1 MNRHLLVVLVF
12 LALAGAHVLT
22 YRHLAA
28 TERLLAESRS
38 NEERLKD
45 ELAAQ
50 VSLVDSLR
58 TSRSS
63 SLGMGPELLKL
74 RGEAANLRRLLAE
87 QATNRTAPRVASP
100 PAAESPDRAPIVQ
113 QVTPV
118 GSLSFEGYL
127 TPEAGVQSVI
137 WSMSNGN
144 VESYLDSLTP
154 EARASAEKGFKNK
167 SREEISQALREE
179 VAGIKGLRLDQI
191 QFESESSIS
200 INLSSTETDDG
211 SSKFRDTTVIR
222 LVRVDGLWKMA
233 NP

>member
-1 MNRHLLVVLVF
+1 MNRRVLVVVVF
-12 LALAGAHVLT
+12 LALAVANIQT
-22 YRHLAA
+22 YRHLTV
-28 TERLLAESRS
+28 TERLLVESRS
-38 NEERLKD
+38 NERRLKD

-74 RGEAANLRRLLAE
+74 RGEVANLRRLLAE
-87 QATNRTAPRVASP
+87 RATNRPAPTL
-100 PAAESPDRAPIVQ
+100 AESSERASIVQ

-144 VESYLDSLTP
+144 VETYLDSLTP
-154 EARASAEKGFKNK
+154 EARATAEKGFENK
-167 SREEISQALREE
+167 PREEISKALREE

-191 QFESESSIS
+191 QFESDSSIS
-200 INLSSTETDDG
+200 IHLSSTETDDG
-211 SSKFRDTTVIR
+211 SSKFRDTTVIK

-233 NP
+233 HP